1 MSEKR
6 VRTRFA
12 PSPTGYLHLGGIRT
26 ALYNYL
32 LAKKFNGD
40 FILRI
45 EDTDQTRFVPEAQE
59 YILRAL
65 KWLNIEPNEGVGF
78 TDNGFGPYIQS
89 QRKNIY
95 KEYAELLVEKGAA
108 YYAFDT
114 DEELENM
121 HKRLS
126 AANVSNPRY
135 NFVSR
140 DFMKN
145 SLTLPKEEVEERI
158 KSGEKYVIRFKIL
171 PNKTVRFYDIVRGWI
186 KVDTSTLD
194 DKVLLKSDG
203 MATYHL
209 ASIVDDH
216 LMQIS
221 HIIRG
226 EEWLP
231 SAPLHVLMYEAFKW
245 ERPEFI
251 HLPLLLKPDG
261 KGKLSKR
268 DADEGGFPIFP
279 FSYYDNKTN
288 KDVIGFKEKG
298 FLPEAIINAVALLGW
313 NPGNNKEL
321 FTVEELIDSFSLEKL
336 QKSGA
341 RFNYK
346 KFEWF
351 NHQFI
356 MKKSNEDILNIL
368 KENVDT
374 DSLNKYYATQ
384 LSKICEITKERAFF
398 KQDIYENIKYFFY
411 SPNFSKITEN
421 QKQLMDNGFDENK
434 INVAID
440 FISNFLEDINTKPW
454 DFKSLHDTLKL
465 KLEKNNLTFKEIMPV
480 FRLAI
485 FGDINGPD
493 VIKSIIILGKN
504 ETNKRFNTFK
514 KKSILFLFKKI
525 NIISFLLIIFI
536 TFGFFLFFIFEIS

>member
-1 MSEKR
+1 MSERR

-32 LAKKFNGD
+32 LAKKFDGD

-45 EDTDQTRFVPEAQE
+45 EDTDQTRFVPEALE

-126 AANVSNPRY
+126 TANVSNPQY

-158 KSGEKYVIRFKIL
+158 KSGEKYVIRFKIF

-268 DADEGGFPIFP
+268 DADDGGFPIFP

-346 KFEWF
+346 KFGWF

-356 MKKSNEDILNIL
+356 MKKSNEDILDVL
-368 KENVDT
+368 KENVGT
-374 DSLNKYYATQ
+374 DNLKKYNSTQ
-384 LSKICEITKERAFF
+384 LSEICEITKERAFF

-434 INVAID
+434 INVAMH

-454 DFKSLHDTLKL
+454 DFKSLHDILKL
-465 KLEKNNLTFKEIMPV
+465 KLEKNNLTVKEIMPV

-485 FGDINGPD
+485 FGEINGPD
-493 VIKSIIILGKN
+493 VIKSIIILGEN

-514 KKSILFLFKKI
+514 KA
-525 NIISFLLIIFI
+525 ISFLFY
-536 TFGFFLFFIFEIS
+536 

>member
-1 MSEKR
+1 MSERR

-32 LAKKFNGD
+32 LAKKFDGD

-89 QRKNIY
+89 QRKDIY
-95 KEYAELLVEKGAA
+95 REYAELLVEKGAA

-126 AANVSNPRY
+126 AANVSNPQY
-135 NFVSR
+135 NFISR

-321 FTVEELIDSFSLEKL
+321 FSLEELIDSFSLEKL

-356 MKKSNEDILNIL
+356 MKKSNEDILDVL
-368 KENVDT
+368 KENVGIDN
-374 DSLNKYYATQ
+374 LNKYNSTQ
-384 LSKICEITKERAFF
+384 LSEICEITKERAFF

-411 SPNFSKITEN
+411 SPNFSKNTEN
-421 QKQLMDNGFDENK
+421 EKQLMDNGFDENK
-434 INVAID
+434 INVAIH
-440 FISNFLEDINTKPW
+440 FISNFLEDINIKPW
-454 DFKSLHDTLKL
+454 DFKSLHDILKL

-485 FGDINGPD
+485 FGEINGPD

-504 ETNKRFNTFK
+504 ETNKRFIEF
-514 KKSILFLFKKI
+514 KKSILYFFKKY
-525 NIISFLLIIFI
+525 
-536 TFGFFLFFIFEIS
+536 

>member
-1 MSEKR
+1 MSERR

-32 LAKKFNGD
+32 LAKKFDGD

-89 QRKNIY
+89 QRKDIY
-95 KEYAELLVEKGAA
+95 REYAELLVEKGAA

-126 AANVSNPRY
+126 AANVSNPQY

-158 KSGEKYVIRFKIL
+158 KSGEKYVIRFKIF

-313 NPGNNKEL
+313 NPGNNEEL

-356 MKKSNEDILNIL
+356 MKKSNEDILDVL
-368 KENVDT
+368 KENVET
-374 DSLNKYYATQ
+374 DNLKKYNSAQ
-384 LSKICEITKERAFF
+384 LSEICEITKERAFF

-454 DFKSLHDTLKL
+454 DFKSLHDILKL

-485 FGDINGPD
+485 FGEINGPD

-504 ETNKRFNTFK
+504 ETNKRFIKFK
-514 KKSILFLFKKI
+514 ESILY
-525 NIISFLLIIFI
+525 
-536 TFGFFLFFIFEIS
+536 FFY